1 MFLKIDTS
9 ITIHIQGGGGNT
21 LSKSQKEEDEKSLLR
36 KDIIPLMLKGD
47 AIDAQW
53 GFDPK

>member
-9 ITIHIQGGGGNT
+9 MTIHIQGGQNT
-21 LSKSQKEEDEKSLLR
+21 LSKSQKKRDEKSLSR

-47 AIDAQW
+47 ATDVQW

>member
-9 ITIHIQGGGGNT
+9 MTIHIQGGQST
-21 LSKSQKEEDEKSLLR
+21 LSKSQKKKDVRSLSR
-36 KDIIPLMLKGD
+36 KDIIPLTLKGD
-47 AIDAQW
+47 ATDAQW